1 MNKRPWILACL
12 LTLCSAPLY
21 EAPAQDER
29 FLRELLSERFYD
41 PNIKEGASSQY
52 FHVVSPFYEIDLDGN
67 GRNES
72 LIFEKIDGKDLFHI
86 QDYEGKRLFTAG
98 LTPLG
103 TRSHL
108 FKINFRHIG
117 DGLKVLLLHYYE
129 GYQNYLEF
137 MGTSRLYMVT
147 FKDLRPGSFNFSKGP
162 LLWTEYKD
170 HRENYIQRGQHVVVH
185 DFDKDGV
192 KEISV
197 RYKEINRVFKY
208 RSGEWVGFN

>member
-1 MNKRPWILACL
+1 MKKRPWMLACL

-21 EAPAQDER
+21 EATAQDER
-29 FLRELLSERFYD
+29 FLRELLSERFYNPD
-41 PNIKEGASSQY
+41 IKEGAASQY

-67 GRNES
+67 GRNET

-86 QDYEGKRLFTAG
+86 QDYEGRRLFTAG

-103 TRSHL
+103 ARSHL

-117 DGLKVLLLHYYE
+117 DGHKVLLLQYYE

-147 FKDLRPGSFNFSKGP
+147 FKDLKPGNFNFTKGP
-162 LLWTEYKD
+162 LLWAEYKD
-170 HRENYIQRGQHVVVH
+170 HQENYIQRGQHVIVH

-197 RYKEINRVFKY
+197 RYKGINRVFRYK
-208 RSGEWVGFN
+208 SGEWIGFN